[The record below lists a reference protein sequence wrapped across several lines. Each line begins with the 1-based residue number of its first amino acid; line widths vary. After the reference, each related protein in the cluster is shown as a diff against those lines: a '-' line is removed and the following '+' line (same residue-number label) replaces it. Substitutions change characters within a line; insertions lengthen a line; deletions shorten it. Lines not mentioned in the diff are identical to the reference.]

1 MREGPR
7 TVRPVCTLLLG
18 WRVPGVAPLL
28 LAANRDEDPA
38 RPSDGPRVLHG
49 SPRVAGGRDRRAGG
63 TWLAIRERRAIVAI
77 LNRRPPAAGS
87 ASPARPVPSRGLLA
101 LDVAAAGDGHPRAL
115 AAAARLTLGADAYA
129 PCSLVVAG
137 PEAAFVVHHRG
148 GREAV
153 TVEITPGWHVITH
166 EDLDDRAEPRTRWL
180 LEELEDFAPPST
192 DAALE
197 RLGALLASH
206 GEDGLPPVCLHSG
219 RMVTVSTARIVLGD
233 GEARYLHG
241 EGFACE
247 ATLVDHSPLLE

>member
-1 MREGPR
+1 M
-7 TVRPVCTLLLG
+7 CTLLLG

-49 SPRVAGGRDRRAGG
+49 SPRVVGGRDRRAGG
-63 TWLAIRERRAIVAI
+63 TWLAIRERSAIVAI
-77 LNRRPPAAGS
+77 LNRRTATEPPAPPS
-87 ASPARPVPSRGLLA
+87 RPVPSRGLLA

-115 AAAARLTLGADAYA
+115 AAAARLLLAADAYA

-137 PEAAFVVHHRG
+137 PEAAFAIHHRG
-148 GREAV
+148 GREAA
-153 TVEITPGWHVITH
+153 TLEITPGWHVITH
-166 EDLDDRAEPRTRWL
+166 EDLDDRTEPRTRWL
-180 LEELEDFAPPST
+180 LEELIGFAPPST
-192 DAALE
+192 DAAFD

-206 GEDGLPPVCLHSG
+206 GEHSRPPVCLHDG
-219 RMVTVSTARIVLGD
+219 RMVTVSTARVVLGA

-247 ATLVDHSPLLE
+247 ATLVDHSPLLG